1 MEKNHA
7 FMQHVFHLFFYSFVA
22 INFLPGG
29 WDVLNVT
36 LNMARLVTFT
46 DFEYVMIV
54 IFRSLNMTA
63 PYSIFT

>member
-1 MEKNHA
+1 MA
-7 FMQHVFHLFFYSFVA
+7 PWALHLSPLFTYSFVTFDFMSGRGVNA
-22 INFLPGG
+22 
-29 WDVLNVT
+29 T